1 MKISPISNF
10 NYLQKFNKNNNITNT
25 INNPY
30 NLSFKSFYE
39 NVYYVDVPL
48 KSFDPLNA
56 DER

>member
-30 NLSFKSFYE
+30 NLSFKSSYD
-39 NVYYVDVPL
+39 VYYEDFPL
-48 KSFDPLNA
+48 KSF
-56 DER
+56 